1 LEQED
6 PQWYLENATLN
17 PIAPFTGGV
26 AKWEAIVYDDGT
38 TYEGLAREGLY
49 GDKIPHGKGTYIMG
63 ASGRLPWEPPVMD
76 EDGNIITDPS
86 RGDVRGDKY
95 EGELWGGKPHG
106 LGTYTKLDGTVYR
119 GEFRDGEKSGCG
131 MEVRWGQYMK
141 ALEEGTSEEEA
152 RKQLMS
158 SRRLITMGKYKNN
171 RLMNNAIPA
180 ADMPQGKK
188 MVEAGTI
195 GDLGMC
201 SVEEV
206 RGTVEEVN
214 SVTLRTRMFQFKPEG
229 DVLNMFHSASKTGV
243 PATMLNDPI
252 YYPPGTEFMKPGPAG
267 QLGAVPENKGFKKEM
282 VKAAA
287 NWKRIHD
294 LYNFEYKP
302 TPGSIEAEAREF
314 AKKQKTEIDLEG
326 ALYEHFLKGIRT
338 GIIKPNKVSF
348 EDFVAMY
355 EAKQRRKKAEDSLE
369 MPGAGTE
376 LDLNELDD
384 DDDSDDEEDFDEDE
398 EEDEIKVESG
408 GKRQG
413 KKSPFGSLS
422 MGISHGQRALSQA
435 FGTWSRRA
443 MPKASFGQ
451 FARKFQSFVRPDS
464 DKRAPFAALS
474 LSCSLPCPRQ
484 S

>member
-1 LEQED
+1 MGRTRRKRSNAPALEQED

-38 TYEGLAREGLY
+38 TYEGLARE
-49 GDKIPHGKGTYIMG
+49 
-63 ASGRLPWEPPVMD
+63 
-76 EDGNIITDPS
+76 
-86 RGDVRGDKY
+86 
-95 EGELWGGKPHG
+95 
-106 LGTYTKLDGTVYR
+106 
-119 GEFRDGEKSGCG
+119 
-131 MEVRWGQYMK
+131 
-141 ALEEGTSEEEA
+141 
-152 RKQLMS
+152 
-158 SRRLITMGKYKNN
+158 
-171 RLMNNAIPA
+171 
-180 ADMPQGKK
+180 
-188 MVEAGTI
+188 
-195 GDLGMC
+195 
-201 SVEEV
+201 
-206 RGTVEEVN
+206 
-214 SVTLRTRMFQFKPEG
+214 
-229 DVLNMFHSASKTGV
+229 
-243 PATMLNDPI
+243 
-252 YYPPGTEFMKPGPAG
+252 EFMKPGPAG

-338 GIIKPNKVSF
+338 GVIKPNKVSF

-408 GKRQG
+408 GKRQ
-413 KKSPFGSLS
+413 S
-422 MGISHGQRALSQA
+422 
-435 FGTWSRRA
+435 
-443 MPKASFGQ
+443 
-451 FARKFQSFVRPDS
+451 
-464 DKRAPFAALS
+464 
-474 LSCSLPCPRQ
+474 
-484 S
+484 

>member
-1 LEQED
+1 MGRTRRKRSNAPALEQED

-119 GEFRDGEKSGCG
+119 GEFRD
-131 MEVRWGQYMK
+131 
-141 ALEEGTSEEEA
+141 
-152 RKQLMS
+152 
-158 SRRLITMGKYKNN
+158 
-171 RLMNNAIPA
+171 
-180 ADMPQGKK
+180 
-188 MVEAGTI
+188 
-195 GDLGMC
+195 
-201 SVEEV
+201 
-206 RGTVEEVN
+206 
-214 SVTLRTRMFQFKPEG
+214 
-229 DVLNMFHSASKTGV
+229 
-243 PATMLNDPI
+243 
-252 YYPPGTEFMKPGPAG
+252 EFMKPGPAG

-338 GIIKPNKVSF
+338 GVIKPNKVSF

-408 GKRQG
+408 GKRQ
-413 KKSPFGSLS
+413 S
-422 MGISHGQRALSQA
+422 
-435 FGTWSRRA
+435 
-443 MPKASFGQ
+443 
-451 FARKFQSFVRPDS
+451 
-464 DKRAPFAALS
+464 
-474 LSCSLPCPRQ
+474 
-484 S
+484 